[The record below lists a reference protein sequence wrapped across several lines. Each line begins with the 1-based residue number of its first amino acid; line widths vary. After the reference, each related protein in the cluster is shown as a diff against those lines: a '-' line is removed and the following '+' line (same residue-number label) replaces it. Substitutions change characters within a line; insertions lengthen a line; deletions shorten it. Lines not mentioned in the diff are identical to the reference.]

1 MGSVDAALRLTSD
14 TYDRIADVYAARSA
28 DVSLTRRAYLDRF
41 VAAVRRGGL
50 VLDAGSGPGQL
61 AALLAEQGL
70 RPVALDSSVE
80 MLRLA
85 RLRVPAVGGDLR
97 RLPFAAASL
106 DGVWSAASL
115 LHVPRED
122 VPATLR
128 GWRTVLRPGGVLGL
142 STAVGRD
149 DQQGWERVPYAA
161 GGQSHDVPQ
170 RRWFV
175 YHSAERLHAL
185 VADAGFDVLDSDVRE
200 SHRVWLQLV
209 ARVRPQG
216 PGKVDLTVM

>member
-14 TYDRIADVYAARSA
+14 TYDRIADVYAARSG
-28 DVSLTRRAYLDRF
+28 DVPLTLRAYLDRF
-41 VAAVRRGGL
+41 VAAVGWSWTP
-50 VLDAGSGPGQL
+50 VSGPGQL

-85 RLRVPAVGGDLR
+85 RLRVPVVGGDLR

-161 GGQSHDVPQ
+161 GAQSHDVPL

-185 VADAGFDVLDSDVRE
+185 VADAGFDLLDSDVRE

-209 ARVRPQG
+209 ARVRPA
-216 PGKVDLTVM
+216 DC